1 MKYGIAMDRRRG
13 GMSRSHKRQALAATK
28 SEPAMQSFCT
38 QFSMRFCIRFL
49 FIYPFFPFSVA

>member
-1 MKYGIAMDRRRG
+1 MF
-13 GMSRSHKRQALAATK
+13 RSHKRQALAATK
-28 SEPAMQSFCT
+28 SELAMQSFCT